1 MFNKRGSIIL
11 ILILFIGISNVKAL
25 TSDNITYENEGVTES
40 LTSAIDKL
48 YSELKEYK
56 TNGSVTSTEMLE
68 GYTGYAKG
76 KLVSGSIKK
85 KGSTTYTP
93 GVNNQIINRGQYLDE
108 DQVIIGDKDLVA
120 ENIKSGVELF
130 GVNGTYTSDANA
142 VSNQILSGKT
152 AYVNGNKITGNM
164 ANKAGA
170 TVTAST
176 TTSDATYTYLTIPQ
190 AGYYDTTSKV
200 KVENSKIGS
209 SSDSN
214 IINLGQITT
223 YDVKLKYPSVYSKL
237 TNDNFIIKIT
247 GGSAGVS
254 YNVSSGAIYNPPAT
268 SSISV
273 GSVSYNASTGKLT
286 VTAPSM
292 SITIRGC
299 STCAGT
305 SASSSPTYNV
315 IMIV

>member
-1 MFNKRGSIIL
+1 MKKIKEIL
-11 ILILFIGISNVKAL
+11 LVFVLFVGVLNVKAL

-108 DQVIIGDKDLVA
+108 DQTILGDGDLVA

-142 VSNQILSGKT
+142 TASQILSGKT
-152 AYVNGNKITGNM
+152 AYVNGNKITGNHSSQ
-164 ANKAGA
+164 NH
-170 TVTAST
+170 
-176 TTSDATYTYLTIPQ
+176 TYSLVIRKF
-190 AGYYDTTSKV
+190 D
-200 KVENSKIGS
+200 EHNNSS
-209 SSDSN
+209 
-214 IINLGQITT
+214 
-223 YDVKLKYPSVYSKL
+223 
-237 TNDNFIIKIT
+237 
-247 GGSAGVS
+247 
-254 YNVSSGAIYNPPAT
+254 
-268 SSISV
+268 SSISGTYTV
-273 GSVSYNASTGKLT
+273 AQTGKIIVTATCQSSGQSCEKALNFTIDKTPISYQSTGWTGWDQMFYYTGNVNKGQIINY
-286 VTAPSM
+286 SM
-292 SITIRGC
+292 T
-299 STCAGT
+299 ST
-305 SASSSPTYNV
+305 SSTNANSSVFLYV
-315 IMIV
+315 YLVY

>member
-1 MFNKRGSIIL
+1 MKKIKEIL
-11 ILILFIGISNVKAL
+11 LVFVLFVGVLNVKAL

-108 DQVIIGDKDLVA
+108 DQTILGDKDLVP

-142 VSNQILSGKT
+142 TASQILSGKT
-152 AYVNGNKITGNM
+152 AYVNGNKITGTRTAQNDNYRVLHTTM
-164 ANKAGA
+164 RQIGSDNSTCSDSYTFTSTAPGKLIVFTGGTSTTGNLNSSYSASVSIAGANKN
-170 TVTAST
+170 
-176 TTSDATYTYLTIPQ
+176 ATYTI
-190 AGYYDTTSKV
+190 
-200 KVENSKIGS
+200 
-209 SSDSN
+209 SDAWQ
-214 IINLGQITT
+214 GQ
-223 YDVKLKYPSVYSKL
+223 
-237 TNDNFIIKIT
+237 
-247 GGSAGVS
+247 S
-254 YNVSSGAIYNPPAT
+254 YWLINVSTNQKVVANVSV
-268 SSISV
+268 V
-273 GSVSYNASTGKLT
+273 GSNLKSCSLF
-286 VTAPSM
+286 VT
-292 SITIRGC
+292 
-299 STCAGT
+299 
-305 SASSSPTYNV
+305 YV
-315 IMIV
+315 Q

>member
-200 KVENSKIGS
+200 KVENSKISSGLLKEKTLLTNRTISPGGS
-209 SSDSN
+209 VNVTIPAKTKVVYVTSQYDSN
-214 IINLGQITT
+214 RMILLFWNDGTVVTSGYRLPVEKISDTTIKVSVINDQ
-223 YDVKLKYPSVYSKL
+223 Y
-237 TNDNFIIKIT
+237 
-247 GGSAGVS
+247 A
-254 YNVSSGAIYNPPAT
+254 SS
-268 SSISV
+268 
-273 GSVSYNASTGKLT
+273 LT
-286 VTAPSM
+286 VTVKC
-292 SITIRGC
+292 IYID
-299 STCAGT
+299 
-305 SASSSPTYNV
+305 
-315 IMIV
+315 